1 MQYPDSFLGSR
12 ADALLDAV
20 ILSLA
25 IIIPIVIYS
34 WNTAKK
40 EKFKKHRNTQ
50 IILFV
55 VLAIVVYFF
64 ELDMKAHGGIFE
76 MVKGSRYANTTFM
89 SVSIYF
95 HTFLSIST
103 SLIWF
108 LLIIFSLF
116 KFNRNPKPNSF
127 SNAHKL
133 WGKIGMIDMI
143 LTGVTGV
150 QLYIIGFVL

>member
-1 MQYPDSFLGSR
+1 MGSR
-12 ADALLDAV
+12 ADALMDLV
-20 ILSLA
+20 ILSLV

-34 WNTAKK
+34 WNTVRKK
-40 EKFKKHRNTQ
+40 KFKKHKNTQ

-55 VLAIVVYFF
+55 VLLIVVMLF

-76 MVKGSRYANTTFM
+76 MVKGSRFENTTFM

-95 HTFLSIST
+95 HTFLSITT

-108 LLIIFSLF
+108 ILIVFSVF
-116 KFNRNPKPNSF
+116 KFDKTPKPNSF
-127 SNAHKL
+127 SKTHKL

-143 LTGVTGV
+143 LTGITGV